1 MVLLKMTPTKKIRLC
16 LISSSG
22 GHLTYLLYLK
32 ELWAEYPHCWITSR
46 AGALGQSLGEEN
58 KRYILDPQRNVFK
71 FAVNLVQAVVLFRR
85 EKPDV
90 VITTGSGIAIPFCLW
105 AKLHGRKII
114 FIETAAAVRRLSL
127 TGRIMYIFSDLFIV
141 QWEYLLRSHPKAVY
155 GGTFF

>member
-1 MVLLKMTPTKKIRLC
+1 MVLLKMPQKKKIRLC

-32 ELWAEYPHCWITSR
+32 KVWDKYPHCWVTSR
-46 AGALGQSLGEEN
+46 AGVQARQLEEEN
-58 KRYILDPQRNVFK
+58 KRYILDPQRNILKLAINIF
-71 FAVNLVQAVVLFRR
+71 QAVVLFRR

-90 VITTGSGIAIPFCLW
+90 VITTGSGIAIPLCLW

-114 FIETAAAVRRLSL
+114 FIETAAAVRRVSL
-127 TGRIMYIFSDLFIV
+127 TGRIMYLFSDLFIV

>member
-1 MVLLKMTPTKKIRLC
+1 MKQKRKIRIC

-22 GHLTYLLYLK
+22 GHLTYLLYLR
-32 ELWAEYPHCWITSR
+32 ELWDKYPHCWVTSR
-46 AGALGQSLGEEN
+46 AGVLGRALEEDN
-58 KRYILDPQRNVFK
+58 QRYILDPQRNIFK
-71 FAVNLVQAVVLFRR
+71 FAVNIMQAAAIFRE

-105 AKLHGRKII
+105 AKLWGRKII

-127 TGRIMYIFSDLFIV
+127 TGRIMYLFSDLFIV
-141 QWEYLLRSHPKAVY
+141 QWEYLSRAYPRAVY